1 MLREIPLWRYRGPR
15 PDPLAIERLAATGKL
30 EPLSRVEPC
39 DFADIPLI
47 AELRAIHEAGHF
59 AAAVRCGFAV
69 PGASVVAGEACVE
82 WTSLTRKVADLIA
95 HMTVLAAGG
104 AAQRK
109 FGAVGDAYDEAR
121 LFDNDRIDA
130 IAVEIE
136 TAVGRKLPELIPS
149 VRAAAEKFV
158 AANWSDIEFIARGL
172 SRLRSV
178 DQEEAQDLV
187 AIG

>member
-69 PGASVVAGEACVE
+69 RGASVVAGEACV
-82 WTSLTRKVADLIA
+82 
-95 HMTVLAAGG
+95 
-104 AAQRK
+104 
-109 FGAVGDAYDEAR
+109 
-121 LFDNDRIDA
+121 
-130 IAVEIE
+130 
-136 TAVGRKLPELIPS
+136 
-149 VRAAAEKFV
+149 
-158 AANWSDIEFIARGL
+158 L
-172 SRLRSV
+172 SG
-178 DQEEAQDLV
+178 QA
-187 AIG
+187 